1 MPPSHPLSAHAESSL
16 SIGEVAERTGL
27 TPATLR
33 MWEVRHGFPSPQRLE
48 SGHRRYAA
56 GDVGTIL
63 DVLRRRDAGVRLDVA
78 IGQAMRAAVA
88 DAEPEAPSIFAE
100 LHALHPHL
108 QRYRLRKP
116 TLLALSWAIEDEFC
130 AKAERSYLF
139 AAFQRRRFWDAAHAR
154 WEELAR
160 TARRTFVFAD
170 FDRDPPDPDRE
181 PLPGTPVRVQLAD
194 DAPLR
199 REWAI
204 VCDAPG
210 LAVALTAFE
219 LPGQGHL
226 RDRERVFEAA
236 WTLDPRAVR
245 DAARV
250 CARVAVGAGYAAA
263 GTALYDLAEDPP
275 TPAVDP
281 AVATTLFNRVVSYV
295 DRFVTV

>member
-1 MPPSHPLSAHAESSL
+1 MPPEPPADAASSL

-33 MWEVRHGFPSPQRLE
+33 MWEVRHGFPTPQRLD
-48 SGHRRYAA
+48 SGHRRYA
-56 GDVGTIL
+56 GSDVGTIL

-88 DAEPEAPSIFAE
+88 EAAPEAPSVFDE
-100 LHALHPHL
+100 LRTHHPHL

-139 AAFQRRRFWDAAHAR
+139 AAFQRRTFWEAAETR

-160 TARRTFVFAD
+160 VARRAFVFAD
-170 FDRDPPDPDRE
+170 FDLDPPDPTRE
-181 PLPGTPVRVQLAD
+181 PLPGTPVRVQLAA

-219 LPGQGHL
+219 LPGQAHL

-250 CARVAVGAGYAAA
+250 CAQVAVGAGFGAA

-281 AVATTLFNRVVSYV
+281 AVATAMFNRVVGYV
-295 DRFVTV
+295 DRFVAV